1 MVGAKRF
8 LSNRLML
15 AVGLAVAVLAS
26 ALPAVAQGAAG
37 VIIDFSNPGVVD
49 VKDLSGNDVDQG
61 KHTGTVRCYDGN
73 CGQKTELRLTS
84 VTIEYKF
91 KDLLTLDQNAER
103 AVVTGTGV
111 ISTENGGKAKFAFT
125 AIFQKVG
132 VDSVTVR
139 YEASRPDAAF
149 TLTAPGTFTPVARP

>member
-15 AVGLAVAVLAS
+15 SVGLAVAVLAS
-26 ALPAVAQGAAG
+26 ALPAVAQGATG
-37 VIIDFSNPGVVD
+37 VIIDFPNPGVVD
-49 VKDLSGNDVDQG
+49 VQDLSGNGVGQG

-73 CGQKTELRLTS
+73 CGQKAELRLTS
-84 VTIEYKF
+84 ATIKYKF
-91 KDLLTLDQNAER
+91 KDLLVLDQISER

-111 ISTENGGKAKFAFT
+111 ISDENGKAKFAFT
-125 AIFQKVG
+125 ATFQKVG
-132 VDSVTVR
+132 GDAVTVS
-139 YEASRPDAAF
+139 YVASRPDASF